1 MRRNE
6 RVKLSSKKNFL
17 LFLLAS
23 YILFIFPIFNS
34 SLNHWNKK
42 SNFKDL
48 EVNALDGP
56 IYSEDQVPAQ
66 LKKILMLK
74 RLE

>member
-1 MRRNE
+1 M
-6 RVKLSSKKNFL
+6 KD
-17 LFLLAS
+17 
-23 YILFIFPIFNS
+23 
-34 SLNHWNKK
+34 WNKK